1 MIRLLLV
8 DDHEVVRSGLRML
21 LENEDDVVVG
31 KVIRKNTEILKI
43 ECRLSGDA
51 PDAYWGNLAY
61 STKDWDGVPCDKI
74 VSFLFKYFQSPG
86 GDKFDYL
93 PRLIREPVLFR
104 PNERPKTG
112 TGSIKLASTIY
123 DPLAEVV
130 VGKITNMFYG
140 KFHNTMLP
148 GRVVARVWNPFKF
161 TKYAF
166 FKSDFSSTLLEQYD
180 PSRSARA
187 KEVLKMAKKY

>member
-1 MIRLLLV
+1 MKQIENRNDRL
-8 DDHEVVRSGLRML
+8 
-21 LENEDDVVVG
+21 
-31 KVIRKNTEILKI
+31 
-43 ECRLSGDA
+43 
-51 PDAYWGNLAY
+51 
-61 STKDWDGVPCDKI
+61 
-74 VSFLFKYFQSPG
+74 
-86 GDKFDYL
+86 YL
-93 PRLIREPVLFR
+93 RLIKTIIFLLIVLSPLIFD
-104 PNERPKTG
+104 
-112 TGSIKLASTIY
+112 STIY